1 VQEEPEN
8 MGAWS
13 FILKAFLQD
22 DILAKLE
29 VAVISRK
36 ESGSPATGS
45 AKQHVTQQQYI
56 LNKSFDLIPEAPKG
70 RKLVKQS

>member
-1 VQEEPEN
+1 

-22 DILAKLE
+22 ETLAQLDI
-29 VAVISRK
+29 AVISRK

-56 LNKSFDLIPEAPKG
+56 LNRSFDLIPEPPKG